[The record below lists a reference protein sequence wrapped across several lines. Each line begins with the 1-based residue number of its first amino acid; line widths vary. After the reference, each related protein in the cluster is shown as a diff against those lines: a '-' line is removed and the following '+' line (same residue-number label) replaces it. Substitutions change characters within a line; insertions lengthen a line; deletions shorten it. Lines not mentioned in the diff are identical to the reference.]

1 MISETQI
8 RSVALFFFYAFMEE
22 SVATAAINK
31 SLRKI
36 EKSMRKEGEFS
47 SFQAA
52 TVYWTERVWRRY
64 KKRAKYVNLGLDR
77 MFSLPR
83 DIDLEPWRQLQKEIL
98 PEEYLAVIWSSLLE
112 FSHVEI
118 AEGLGVSTGTV
129 QHRTGIALKKLGS
142 LLNSGKPHGK
152 KRA

>member
-8 RSVALFFFYAFMEE
+8 KSVALFFFYAFMEE

-36 EKSMRKEGEFS
+36 QKSMKKDGEFT

-52 TVYWTERVWRRY
+52 TVYWTERIWRRY

-77 MFSLPR
+77 MFEIPK
-83 DIDLEPWRQLQKEIL
+83 DTDLEPWRQLQKEVL
-98 PEEYLAVIWSSLLE
+98 PEEYLVAIWSGLLQ
-112 FSHVEI
+112 FSHIEI
-118 AEGLGVSTGTV
+118 AEGLGVSAGTV
-129 QHRTGIALKKLGS
+129 QHRTGIALKKLGV
-142 LLNSGKPHGK
+142 LLHSGKPNAK